1 MYFAC
6 FGGGGRGNWE
16 RGAGRARV
24 SGRGRGQVGG
34 RGSCYGTLQTVYS
47 VVLFN
52 ISLLK
57 YKIQFIK
64 KERLYK
70 KSQYL

>member
-24 SGRGRGQVGG
+24 TCRGKGQVGG
-34 RGSCYGTLQTVYS
+34 RGSSYGKLQTVYS

-52 ISLLK
+52 ISLLR
-57 YKIQFIK
+57 YKFEFIK

-70 KSQYL
+70 KS

>member
-1 MYFAC
+1 ME
-6 FGGGGRGNWE
+6 GEEIGRG
-16 RGAGRARV
+16 GLVGQG
-24 SGRGRGQVGG
+24 SGRVRGQVGG
-34 RGSCYGTLQTVYS
+34 RGSSYGTLQTVYS

-52 ISLLK
+52 ISLLR
-57 YKIQFIK
+57 YKFEFIK

>member
-1 MYFAC
+1 MHVLE
-6 FGGGGRGNWE
+6 GEGEEIGRG
-16 RGAGRARV
+16 GAGRARV
-24 SGRGRGQVGG
+24 TGRGRGQVGG

-52 ISLLK
+52 ISLLR
-57 YKIQFIK
+57 YQFEFIK
-64 KERLYK
+64 KETLYK

>member
-24 SGRGRGQVGG
+24 TGRGRGQVGG

-47 VVLFN
+47 AVLFN
-52 ISLLK
+52 ISL
-57 YKIQFIK
+57 F
-64 KERLYK
+64 
-70 KSQYL
+70 

>member
-16 RGAGRARV
+16 RGAGRQ
-24 SGRGRGQVGG
+24 GLLVGG
-34 RGSCYGTLQTVYS
+34 RGSSYGTLQTVYS
-47 VVLFN
+47 VVLLN
-52 ISLLK
+52 ISLLR
-57 YKIQFIK
+57 YKFEFIK

-70 KSQYL
+70 KKSIFINLRLL

>member
-6 FGGGGRGNWE
+6 FAGGGRGNWE
-16 RGAGRARV
+16 RGAGRPGLLV
-24 SGRGRGQVGG
+24 GGGG
-34 RGSCYGTLQTVYS
+34 RGSSYGTLQTVYS

-52 ISLLK
+52 ISLLR
-57 YKIQFIK
+57 YKFEFIK